1 MLNLEKK
8 YFVAPLCE
16 NFFSDLGVKTMPPL
30 PPFKLNGRSL
40 ILQTHFL
47 VSFVIHNSCKFKQFH
62 VYKFIIL
69 L

>member
-1 MLNLEKK
+1 MLYLEKK

-16 NFFSDLGVKTMPPL
+16 NFFSDLGVKTMSPL

-47 VSFVIHNSCKFKQFH
+47 VLFVIHNS
-62 VYKFIIL
+62 
-69 L
+69 